1 MKTLLSA
8 LILSA
13 ALAIPALAG
22 QTFSTAE
29 TDIGTL
35 LDNPET
41 KAVLVKFIPDTVTDP
56 QFDLA
61 RAMTL
66 KQVQPYAPE
75 KFPDELLAKI
85 DAELAKVPVPK

>member
-1 MKTLLSA
+1 MKKLLCA
-8 LILSA
+8 LFVTVTLSA
-13 ALAIPALAG
+13 AALAG
-22 QTFSTAE
+22 QAFSTSE

-35 LDNPET
+35 LDNPDT

-56 QFDLA
+56 QFELA
-61 RAMTL
+61 RPMTL

-85 DAELAKVPVPK
+85 DAELAKVPAK